1 MSKEEFEKEEKECAE
16 MCGMTLEEYRNSLKN
31 RKITEFDDEKETD
44 EELFKR
50 LGVKRIV
57 LKKKELK

>member
-31 RKITEFDDEKETD
+31 IKMNEFDDDKETD

-50 LGVKRIV
+50 LGI
-57 LKKKELK
+57 EN